1 MNALPPPKTPWLG
14 RIGVGLATVA
24 TVVIGFIAASFLF
37 AILLTAGLIFTGFLW
52 WQFRRLARAAQAMQP
67 QDLEGE
73 YTVES
78 TQLMLEDQSAFEEEE
93 SHPDSP
99 PRRSKPHKN
108 RRASQSH
115 Y

>member
-1 MNALPPPKTPWLG
+1 MNALPPPKSSWLG

-78 TQLMLEDQSAFEEEE
+78 TRLMLEDQRA
-93 SHPDSP
+93 PDGEPSPDAP